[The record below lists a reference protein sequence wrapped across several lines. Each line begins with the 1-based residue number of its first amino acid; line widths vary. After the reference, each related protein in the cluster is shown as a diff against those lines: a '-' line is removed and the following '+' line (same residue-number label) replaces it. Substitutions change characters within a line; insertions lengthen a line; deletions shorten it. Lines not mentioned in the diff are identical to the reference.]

1 MSRRSKCPVSRF
13 VSIVLVSI
21 LAVVACEPEK
31 PAEIVPESA
40 VQLDP
45 VSRQPP
51 QPVLEDPF
59 ENFDIPADGEP
70 DRPLVRHELR
80 IENGLAHMIVVSATA
95 GAAPVVLDSLDPGE
109 FVRLDVEAPADRL
122 ELQWHTIDGS
132 ASGTRLVEAMADS
145 VQVVRFE
152 VVPGPW

>member
-1 MSRRSKCPVSRF
+1 MCPGSRS
-13 VSIVLVSI
+13 VSIVCVTI
-21 LAVVACEPEK
+21 LAVAACEPEK
-31 PAEIVPESA
+31 PAETVPESGM
-40 VQLDP
+40 QLDP
-45 VSRQPP
+45 VSQQPA
-51 QPVLEDPF
+51 QPVGEDPF
-59 ENFDIPADGEP
+59 ENFNIPADGET

-80 IENGLAHMIVVSATA
+80 IENGLAYVIVVAATA

>member
-1 MSRRSKCPVSRF
+1 L
-13 VSIVLVSI
+13 LVSI
-21 LAVVACEPEK
+21 LAVVACEPDR
-31 PAEIVPESA
+31 PADTVPESA
-40 VQLDP
+40 VQPDP

-51 QPVLEDPF
+51 QPVGGDPF
-59 ENFDIPADGEP
+59 ENFNIPAVGEQ
-70 DRPLVRHELR
+70 DWPLVRHELR
-80 IENGLAHMIVVSATA
+80 IENGLAHVIVVAATA
-95 GAAPVVLDSLDPGE
+95 GAAPVVLDSLDPGA

-152 VVPGPW
+152 VVSEPW

>member
-1 MSRRSKCPVSRF
+1 MRRRSTCPVSRS
-13 VSIVLVSI
+13 VSILFVTI

-40 VQLDP
+40 VQQDRE
-45 VSRQPP
+45 VRQPP
-51 QPVLEDPF
+51 QPVGEDPF
-59 ENFDIPADGEP
+59 ENFDIPAVGEQ

-80 IENGLAHMIVVSATA
+80 IENGLAHVIVVAATA

-152 VVPGPW
+152 VVPGPR